1 MFFFRTPDPIFLTLP
16 LHFENHASFG
26 TSPDWFPKCV
36 GRSVG
41 SGDAKS
47 ATGRIFWI
55 QAEMFAW
62 IVNLGEHHCKLH
74 TMMFLQCAP
83 GSNDI
88 AILGGKNMPWMSRY
102 ILRYFNCQLCKFTRL
117 GRFHPKTNGW
127 WCNVS
132 IFASLF
138 PPGEGHFQVNQP
150 LVVFLALCIGSYQPS
165 SRRELAMQ
173 NNDAYHEFCLF
184 QTKPIGSIY
193 GVYIYINIST
203 FTIQISHSC
212 RYIWI
217 RPMGIRHGDGVASLL
232 RQEHIVDPLVRGKIL
247 LEAAVGLGW
256 ELNLGNVN
264 HDFSGDLYFCL

>member
-83 GSNDI
+83 GSTDI

-102 ILRYFNCQLCKFTRL
+102 ISYWQKNWGISIASYASSQDWVGSTQKQMAGDAMCLYLPPF
-117 GRFHPKTNGW
+117 FHPGRA
-127 WCNVS
+127 
-132 IFASLF
+132 IF
-138 PPGEGHFQVNQP
+138 
-150 LVVFLALCIGSYQPS
+150 
-165 SRRELAMQ
+165 R
-173 NNDAYHEFCLF
+173 
-184 QTKPIGSIY
+184 
-193 GVYIYINIST
+193 
-203 FTIQISHSC
+203 
-212 RYIWI
+212 
-217 RPMGIRHGDGVASLL
+217 
-232 RQEHIVDPLVRGKIL
+232 
-247 LEAAVGLGW
+247 
-256 ELNLGNVN
+256 
-264 HDFSGDLYFCL
+264 

>member
-1 MFFFRTPDPIFLTLP
+1 M
-16 LHFENHASFG
+16 
-26 TSPDWFPKCV
+26 
-36 GRSVG
+36 
-41 SGDAKS
+41 
-47 ATGRIFWI
+47 
-55 QAEMFAW
+55 
-62 IVNLGEHHCKLH
+62 
-74 TMMFLQCAP
+74 
-83 GSNDI
+83 
-88 AILGGKNMPWMSRY
+88 
-102 ILRYFNCQLCKFTRL
+102 
-117 GRFHPKTNGW
+117 
-127 WCNVS
+127 S

-165 SRRELAMQ
+165 SRQELAMQ

-232 RQEHIVDPLVRGKIL
+232 RQEHIVDPLVRRKIL
-247 LEAAVGLGW
+247 LEAAVGLHGGSW
-256 ELNLGNVN
+256 MGIKLGKCKSRFFRGLILLPIVN
-264 HDFSGDLYFCL
+264 ILTFPFRL